1 MALERRTS
9 CRDMAGRKREYET
22 IYILKPDVSA
32 DMLGA
37 VNTKMRQV
45 IEGQGGQLLKIDNW
59 GKRKLAYEVAK
70 NSRGVYLFLHY
81 LGTAGVVEELE
92 RNLRLQEAVIRTYS
106 VKIAENIDPATR
118 TSEVTDENFAAA
130 GTPGPDRDDVVTAP
144 SERPFGDD
152 EEGAFDFEEAVFGEL
167 DGNKGGSR

>member
-1 MALERRTS
+1 MAEARTGS
-9 CRDMAGRKREYET
+9 SRDIRGRQREYET
-22 IYILKPDVSA
+22 IYILRPDVTN
-32 DMLGA
+32 DGIGA
-37 VNTKMRQV
+37 VNAKVRGV
-45 IEGQGGQLLKIDNW
+45 IEAGGGRLLKIDNW